1 MASKNS
7 DLEAAKKKVENL
19 YGAALAKK
27 ASNRL
32 LYNLSNAQVVEPESV
47 PELQQPIILEFARHT
62 RGKVNAEKM
71 GKALRQN
78 EEWSRLQNTLESLS
92 NLNEGIMLQAS
103 QLLRQAQIKAIRDS
117 FYQSVA
123 AICNEIENQ
132 EKIPSVNAESFPH
145 SFNKADKCWLNRSVK
160 SVVEPNLMA
169 EIAADNKILQIDLPR
184 LLEAEISLSTK
195 TVGAGPFRLK
205 TEMTGKGIIVAV
217 IDTEVNFKHPS
228 LEGRVVQKENYTKEP
243 WGNPGNHG
251 TAVAGIIASNNERY
265 MGVAPEAT
273 IYNYKV
279 LATQKSLNADDFGGS
294 LAIQQALEDGAH
306 IANCSWG
313 AGKAGDGTSRE
324 ARACNEAWALGM
336 TIVKSSGNTGPNS
349 QTLSSPADA
358 DGIIVVGATDQKGI
372 SVQDYSSRGP
382 TSKGKLRPHLVAPGG
397 TRAKGIIS
405 CLADGGFGDC
415 GCGTSYAAPHIAGI
429 LALLIQQNNQL
440 MPDSQ
445 RDLLLTLCSEFDPH
459 DANTHGKGIPSLARF
474 SELL

>member
-1 MASKNS
+1 MANKKD

-19 YGAALAKK
+19 YGVALAKK
-27 ASNRL
+27 ASDRL
-32 LYNLSNAQVVEPESV
+32 LYNLSRAQVGEPESAAQ
-47 PELQQPIILEFARHT
+47 PQQPVILEFARRT
-62 RGKVNAEKM
+62 REKVNAEKM
-71 GKALRQN
+71 GEALRQN
-78 EEWSRLQNTLESLS
+78 KEWSRLQNTLESLS
-92 NLNEGIMLQAS
+92 LLNKGILLQAS
-103 QLLRQAQIKAIRDS
+103 QLLRQAQIKALRDN

-132 EKIPSVNAESFPH
+132 EKIPSANAESLPT
-145 SFNKADKCWLNRSVK
+145 SFIKADKCWLNRSVK
-160 SVVEPNLMA
+160 SLVEPELMA
-169 EIAADNKILQIDLPR
+169 EIAADNKILQIDLPHS
-184 LLEAEISLSTK
+184 LEAEISLSTK
-195 TVGAGPFRLK
+195 TIGVAPFRLK
-205 TEMTGKGIIVAV
+205 TNMTGKGIIVAV
-217 IDTEVNFKHPS
+217 IDTEVSYKHPS
-228 LEGRVVQKENYTKEP
+228 LKRRIVQKENYTKEP

-251 TAVAGIIASNNERY
+251 TAVAGIIASDNAHY

-279 LATQKSLNADDFGGS
+279 LATKKSLNADDFGGS

-336 TIVKSSGNTGPNS
+336 TIVKSAGNSGPKS

-382 TSKGKLRPHLVAPGG
+382 TPKGKLRPHLVAPGG

-405 CLADGGFGDC
+405 CLAGGGFGDC
-415 GCGTSYAAPHIAGI
+415 GCGTSFAAPHVAGI
-429 LALLIQQNNQL
+429 LALLIQQNNEL
-440 MPDSQ
+440 TPDDQ
-445 RDLLLTLCSEFDPH
+445 RALLLTFCSEFDPN
-459 DANTHGKGIPSLARF
+459 DNNTHGNGIPSLV
-474 SELL
+474 